1 MVQDS
6 AFMQAQPTLLRIL
19 PPVPLPLTR
28 LMITP
33 CAADEP
39 AVYWYGGAGRS
50 LFAEEHAG
58 RWIHI
63 EYVFTLGS
71 RLFELR
77 WSEGRAPRLWSMN
90 RTLRDIELDMLVCN
104 PRQRELTFPV
114 EELQQI
120 ELVMQDVPQSLC
132 STLMRLVSEAAVA
145 ERPLLPRAVEP
156 PVERRRVARD

>member
-1 MVQDS
+1 
-6 AFMQAQPTLLRIL
+6 MQAEPTPLRGL
-19 PPVPLPLTR
+19 PPAPLPLTR
-28 LMITP
+28 LMVAP
-33 CAADEP
+33 SAADEP
-39 AVYWYGGAGRS
+39 AVYWYGG
-50 LFAEEHAG
+50 AG

-132 STLMRLVSEAAVA
+132 SMLMRRASEAHVA

-156 PVERRRVARD
+156 PFERRRIPRD